1 MSVGCIRTREYRI
14 LWLVLLCPPVCV
26 DFVLSR
32 VHRSIDF
39 IVLVVGGSVSEDLWL
54 DNVMLSLPLL
64 SFFLILGVKLCRNI
78 QAMSWVVLIHVLVID
93 FMFGYLLVSS

>member
-32 VHRSIDF
+32 VHHGIDF
-39 IVLVVGGSVSEDLWL
+39 IVVVVVGSVS
-54 DNVMLSLPLL
+54 
-64 SFFLILGVKLCRNI
+64 
-78 QAMSWVVLIHVLVID
+78 
-93 FMFGYLLVSS
+93 